1 MNRVRTVGALLL
13 TLFAIACAARSRSVD
28 PAIGTPGQP
37 GVTTAGEQTGAVEA
51 LPEAG
56 PGSRVTSIAAH
67 ASETGTIVT
76 ISGTQPLSYTSFDPD
91 ATTLVLEMPDTDV
104 SSLQPVI
111 EVNTPQLSRIK
122 MPRLFDFRPELPREA
137 NGKLYKRELRDE
149 YAARAAAEIA

>member
-37 GVTTAGEQTGAVEA
+37 GVTTADEQTGAVEA

-76 ISGTQPLSYTSFDPD
+76 ISGTQPFVSEAEKLAETLCWGSTSTRFWRVTVDGEWT
-91 ATTLVLEMPDTDV
+91 ASVTV
-104 SSLQPVI
+104 SETFQ
-111 EVNTPQLSRIK
+111 
-122 MPRLFDFRPELPREA
+122 
-137 NGKLYKRELRDE
+137 
-149 YAARAAAEIA
+149 